1 MKYFCHCAQQDN
13 AIQYWYSAQF
23 DLCDIVLS
31 LTDNHIQIGAK
42 IYAIFCRPEVL
53 NLMKYFICDFIKIK
67 NDLGIVG
74 SYVERAGNIYSK
86 SFNPLRNN
94 NVLTL
99 SKFEMRNKSKQIYM
113 SIIADLGEITRY
125 GLKKLQ
131 HNNVLKNL

>member
-1 MKYFCHCAQQDN
+1 MKYFYYQPQKDM
-13 AIQYWYSAQF
+13 AIQHWENSQF

-31 LTDNHIQIGAK
+31 LTDNHILIGAR

-86 SFNPLRNN
+86 TFNPLRNTY
-94 NVLTL
+94 VLHYTYREMGNRAKYVYKNIMSDL
-99 SKFEMRNKSKQIYM
+99 SKIGTTRFNQLQNK
-113 SIIADLGEITRY
+113 E
-125 GLKKLQ
+125 
-131 HNNVLKNL
+131 